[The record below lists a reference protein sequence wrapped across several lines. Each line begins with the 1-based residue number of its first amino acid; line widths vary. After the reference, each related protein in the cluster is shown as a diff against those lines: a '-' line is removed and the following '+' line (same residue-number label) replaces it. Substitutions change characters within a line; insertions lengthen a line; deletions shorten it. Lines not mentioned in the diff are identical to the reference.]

1 MKNLKFLVA
10 AAMVMASATAFAQFA
25 NSGSGNNSSS
35 SDDIVKGYDRVAVS
49 YNSYKFSFDDDDADD
64 VSLNGVGVEWIH
76 GFSLSSTTPIY
87 LETGLKFMYG
97 FKSEDGEISVLCY
110 DEYDDEFYYDYADGS
125 VKTTVM
131 NLAVPINLA
140 YRFTFSGNSD
150 LAITPFTGVT
160 LKGNL
165 TAKQKYE
172 LDDYDDE
179 LENDWFDKKD
189 VGKDTAKR
197 FQFGWQIGAGLS
209 YKALYVGLSYGL
221 DFSEFRKKTKTS
233 NFAVT
238 LGYNF

>member
-10 AAMVMASATAFAQFA
+10 AAMVMASTTAFAQFA
-25 NSGSGNNSSS
+25 NSGNNSS
-35 SDDIVKGYDRVAVS
+35 SDDIVKSYDRMAVS
-49 YNSYKFSFDDDDADD
+49 YNSYKLSMDFDDADD
-64 VSLNGVGVEWIH
+64 VTLNGIGAEWIH

-87 LETGLKFMYG
+87 LETGLKFIYG
-97 FKSEDGEISVLCY
+97 FKSDDVEDYCTMK
-110 DEYDDEFYYDYADGS
+110 F
-125 VKTTVM
+125 TTM
-131 NLAVPINLA
+131 NLSVPINIA

-165 TAKQKYE
+165 TAKEKYE
-172 LDDYDDE
+172 YDDE
-179 LENDWFDKKD
+179 DEDEDEYDWFDKDDMGGSKY
-189 VGKDTAKR
+189 TAKR

-221 DFSEFRKKTKTS
+221 DFSEFAKKVKTS

>member
-10 AAMVMASATAFAQFA
+10 AAMVMASTTAFAQFA

-35 SDDIVKGYDRVAVS
+35 DDIVKSYDRVAVS
-49 YNSYKFSFDDDDADD
+49 YNSYKLSFDDDDYDD
-64 VSLNGVGVEWIH
+64 TSLNGIGAEWIH

-87 LETGLKFMYG
+87 LETGLKFIYG
-97 FKSEDGEISVLCY
+97 FKS
-110 DEYDDEFYYDYADGS
+110 DDEEDYCTM
-125 VKTTVM
+125 KFTTM
-131 NLAVPINLA
+131 NLSVPINIA

-165 TAKQKYE
+165 TAKEKYE
-172 LDDYDDE
+172 YDDDDE
-179 LENDWFDKKD
+179 DEYDWFDKDD
-189 VGKDTAKR
+189 VGGSKYTAKR

-221 DFSEFRKKTKTS
+221 DFSEFQKKVKTS